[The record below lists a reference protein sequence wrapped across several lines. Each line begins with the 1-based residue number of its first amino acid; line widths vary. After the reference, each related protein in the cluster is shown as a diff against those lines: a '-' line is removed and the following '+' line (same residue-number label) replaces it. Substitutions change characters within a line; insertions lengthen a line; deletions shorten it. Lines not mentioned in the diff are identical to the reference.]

1 MKIIKMK
8 PSDVNFSACKYIY
21 LYSGHENNKQNPKS
35 KVGDCVRTCKKKKKS
50 KKKLVGIKMKF
61 CD

>member
-8 PSDVNFSACKYIY
+8 PSDVNFSACSD
-21 LYSGHENNKQNPKS
+21 SGHENNKQNPKS

-50 KKKLVGIKMKF
+50 KNKLVGIKMKF